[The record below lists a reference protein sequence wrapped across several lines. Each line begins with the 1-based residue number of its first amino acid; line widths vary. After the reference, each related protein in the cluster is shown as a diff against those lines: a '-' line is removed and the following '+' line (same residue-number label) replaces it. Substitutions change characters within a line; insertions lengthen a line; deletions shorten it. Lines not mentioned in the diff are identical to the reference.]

1 MTKEKLIEGHKRGRG
16 DCISV
21 QIEKDVENPY
31 RYLSAIL
38 FKEVIYPKRK
48 TPREVTSEL
57 FFELSMKLL
66 LPSSTDIYITG
77 GKSHKSE
84 IRLAK
89 FLIKNLNAG
98 DVIIDVG
105 AHYGYFTLLGSV
117 LVGNSGKVLSFE
129 AAPKTFKI
137 LNENTRDRKNVS
149 AHNLAVSD
157 QNLEALKLYE
167 FPNMFSEYNT
177 SSVEQ
182 FESESWY
189 SDYKPVEIEIESIIL
204 DDFLNK
210 NNIHPKLFKIDVEG
224 AEYKVISGMDNFLRD
239 NSPILVM
246 EYLSNDRGNEAHIK
260 AEKNLLEFGYFTFII
275 DQNGE
280 AISLDNISD
289 YLNKNNLESD
299 NIVFMKV

>member
-1 MTKEKLIEGHKRGRG
+1 MTKEKLIEGINKVEEIASASKLKRML
-16 DCISV
+16 
-21 QIEKDVENPY
+21 KNPL
-31 RYLSAIL
+31 RYLRAIL

-48 TPREVTSEL
+48 TPTEVTSEL
-57 FFELSMKLL
+57 FFDLSMKLL

-77 GKSHKSE
+77 GKSHESE

-89 FLIKNLNAG
+89 FLIKNLNPG
-98 DVIIDVG
+98 DVFIDVG

-117 LVGNSGKVLSFE
+117 LVENSGKVYSFE

-137 LNENTRDRKNVS
+137 LNENTQDRKNVR

-157 QNLEALKLYE
+157 QNLEALKFYE

-189 SDYKPVEIEIESIIL
+189 SDYKPVEIEIESIVF
-204 DDFLNK
+204 DDFLK
-210 NNIHPKLFKIDVEG
+210 KENIHPKLFKIDVEG
-224 AEYKVISGMDNFLRD
+224 AEYKVISGMNNFLRD

-246 EYLSNDRGNEAHIK
+246 EYLSNDRGNVAHIK
-260 AEKNLLEFGYFTFII
+260 AEKNLLEFGYSSFII
-275 DQNGE
+275 DKNGE
-280 AISLDNISD
+280 AINIEGISD
-289 YLNKNNLESD
+289 YLSNNNLESD